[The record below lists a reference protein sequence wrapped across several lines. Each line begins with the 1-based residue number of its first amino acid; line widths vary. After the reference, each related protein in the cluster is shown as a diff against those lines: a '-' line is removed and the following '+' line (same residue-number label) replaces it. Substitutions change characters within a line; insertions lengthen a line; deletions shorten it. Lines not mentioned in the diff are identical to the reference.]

1 MLNLSLTYVLS
12 FSTYRCAEPA
22 PSVFPASTEF
32 GKRIPKQKFYE
43 NLDVSPA
50 LRRAFIDQI
59 RLVYWRNKLAASTL
73 NIAAGEAVTEIEVL
87 EIRLNGPQL
96 DEAVLKQIDKEIP
109 YHILFILTC
118 DGKAQAWIG
127 HKSAAASG
135 SSAFKV
141 NRYYHTDWIPE
152 NEIDLRIDGLTLD
165 AVYDNFVKQVAELQ
179 GEEWNANC
187 DAAENVAQS
196 LAREKLKKQIAALE
210 NKMKKEKQLNRRM
223 EINAE
228 LKRLRRELQVLS

>member
-1 MLNLSLTYVLS
+1 M
-12 FSTYRCAEPA
+12 
-22 PSVFPASTEF
+22 FPATTEF

-127 HKSAAASG
+127 YKEAAASG
-135 SSAFKV
+135 SNAFKV
-141 NRYYHTDWIPE
+141 SRYYHTDWMPE
-152 NEIDLRIDGLTLD
+152 DALHLSIDGLNMD
-165 AVYDNFVKQVAELQ
+165 AVYESFVRQIAGDKLQTDSGESLKESVERDEKKKQFE
-179 GEEWNANC
+179 
-187 DAAENVAQS
+187 
-196 LAREKLKKQIAALE
+196 KQIAVLE

-223 EINAE
+223 EMNAE
-228 LKRLRRELQVLS
+228 LKKLRIELKHMS